1 MSRGPCDKNHFP
13 KFRLVH
19 CAIMVYLRLKNS
31 NFWKILPYFSEW
43 KTGTKNEILKF
54 SAQEIFRKFWKE
66 IPIVFQNFRKISWAE
81 DFKISFFGPV
91 FHSEKYGKIFRKFE
105 FLSLR

>member
-31 NFWKILPYFSEW
+31 NFRKILPYFSEW
-43 KTGTKNEILKF
+43 KTGPKNEILKF
-54 SAQEIFRKFWKE
+54 SAQEIFRKF
-66 IPIVFQNFRKISWAE
+66 
-81 DFKISFFGPV
+81 
-91 FHSEKYGKIFRKFE
+91 
-105 FLSLR
+105 